1 MTIVNKSRYTS
12 KQLLPYLK
20 NLNKMH
26 MVAQSKNNNI
36 KALMQK
42 HDLTIEM
49 LAQELGLSVSTINR
63 LLMGSKS
70 DPKLSTLRP
79 LAKFFGVSIDELVGE
94 RPINLKP
101 GDDAE
106 SFDNKYALVQVP
118 IIHWE
123 QVKDAETRVP
133 TLTFALWNNWTVIAE
148 EIGQDSY
155 ALVVKQSSL
164 PPPFYFKTIIVI
176 DPKRNP
182 FDNDYV
188 LILHKENPLLCRFI
202 LNGIEKC
209 YESLHLEQIF
219 KHNEIKL
226 CGTLVQW
233 TIPYCEKEEL

>member
-1 MTIVNKSRYTS
+1 
-12 KQLLPYLK
+12 
-20 NLNKMH
+20 
-26 MVAQSKNNNI
+26 MVAQAKNSNI

-49 LAQELGLSVSTINR
+49 LAQELSLSVSTINR

-101 GDDAE
+101 GDDTDG
-106 SFDNKYALVQVP
+106 FDTKQILVQVP

-123 QVKDAETRVP
+123 QVKEADSRVP
-133 TLTFALWNNWTVIAE
+133 TLNFELWNNWTVIADE
-148 EIGQDSY
+148 VGVHSY
-155 ALVVKQSSL
+155 ALVIKQSSL
-164 PPPFYFKTIIVI
+164 PAPFYFRTVIVI
-176 DPKRNP
+176 DPTKKP
-182 FDNDYV
+182 QDSDYV
-188 LILHKENPLLCRFI
+188 LILHKENPTLCQFI

-209 YESLHLEQIF
+209 YLSLQLDRTF
-219 KHNEIKL
+219 KHTEIKL

-233 TIPYCEKEEL
+233 TIPYHEKREP

>member
-1 MTIVNKSRYTS
+1 
-12 KQLLPYLK
+12 
-20 NLNKMH
+20 
-26 MVAQSKNNNI
+26 MVAVSKNSNI

-101 GDDAE
+101 GDDADG
-106 SFDNKYALVQVP
+106 FDTKYTLIQVP

-123 QVKDAETRVP
+123 QVKEAEIRVP
-133 TLTFALWNNWTVIAE
+133 TLTFELWNNWTVVVD
-148 EIGQDSY
+148 EIGQHSY
-155 ALVVKQSSL
+155 ALVIKQSSL
-164 PPPFYFKTIIVI
+164 PAPFYFKTIIVI
-176 DPKRNP
+176 DPTRKPR
-182 FDNDYV
+182 DSDHV

-209 YESLHLEQIF
+209 YQSLHLDHIF
-219 KHNEIKL
+219 KDEEIKF

-233 TIPYCEKEEL
+233 TIPYLEKAEL